1 MAKSHNQKAKILYLE
16 RMLRESSTVRPI
28 SMQEILD
35 RLGELGIRA
44 ERKSIYDDMETL
56 KDFGMAIQYRRGRE
70 GGYYL
75 VQERGA
81 EVSEISEAQEMS
93 ETAEISEM
101 QEMSETAEI
110 SEVQKSSDLAG
121 ISEGVE
127 VPENRSEVSGE
138 TVVVSAGSQKEEL
151 KAKVQIQHTKSPE
164 NTVFLY
170 PETPE
175 QEKNGKEIKLLCK
188 NSVRKEVLKALG
200 RKVPCKLKGEDCFTV
215 VIQTEPDRK
224 FYGWL
229 TSMGRSVHILKP
241 KKVAASYREYLK
253 SIAKDYKI
261 DK

>member
-75 VQERGA
+75 VQERVP
-81 EVSEISEAQEMS
+81 EVPEVPEMPEMS
-93 ETAEISEM
+93 EM
-101 QEMSETAEI
+101 
-110 SEVQKSSDLAG
+110 SEVQ
-121 ISEGVE
+121 
-127 VPENRSEVSGE
+127 E
-138 TVVVSAGSQKEEL
+138 TLKEEPIHPVVSLDAE
-151 KAKVQIQHTKSPE
+151 A
-164 NTVFLY
+164 
-170 PETPE
+170 PE
-175 QEKNGKEIKLLCK
+175 QEKNGKEIKLLGK

-200 RKVPCKLKGEDCFTV
+200 KKVPYKSKGEDCFTV

-229 TSMGRSVHILKP
+229 ASMGRSVHILKP

>member
-16 RMLRESSTVRPI
+16 RMLRESSTVKPI

-81 EVSEISEAQEMS
+81 EAAEISEA
-93 ETAEISEM
+93 
-101 QEMSETAEI
+101 
-110 SEVQKSSDLAG
+110 
-121 ISEGVE
+121 
-127 VPENRSEVSGE
+127 PEKGLEVSGE
-138 TVVVSAGSQKEEL
+138 KGVVSGESQKEEL
-151 KAKVQIQHTKSPE
+151 KAKIQVQHTKSPE

-170 PETPE
+170 PEVPE
-175 QEKNGKEIKLLCK
+175 QEKNGKDIKLLCK
-188 NSVRKEVLKALG
+188 NSARKEILKSLG
-200 RKVPCKLKGEDCFTV
+200 KKVPCKLKGEDCFTV

-229 TSMGRSVHILKP
+229 ASMGRSVHILKP
-241 KKVAASYREYLK
+241 KKVAASYRDYLK

>member
-75 VQERGA
+75 VQERVP
-81 EVSEISEAQEMS
+81 EMPEMS
-93 ETAEISEM
+93 EM
-101 QEMSETAEI
+101 
-110 SEVQKSSDLAG
+110 SEVQ
-121 ISEGVE
+121 
-127 VPENRSEVSGE
+127 E
-138 TVVVSAGSQKEEL
+138 TLKEEPIHPVVSLDAE
-151 KAKVQIQHTKSPE
+151 A
-164 NTVFLY
+164 
-170 PETPE
+170 PE

-200 RKVPCKLKGEDCFTV
+200 KKVPYKSKGEDCFTV
-215 VIQTEPDRK
+215 VIRTEPDRK

-229 TSMGRSVHILKP
+229 ASMGRSVHILKP

>member
-75 VQERGA
+75 VQERTSEMPEISGIQDDNSQEAGNAA
-81 EVSEISEAQEMS
+81 EVSEGTSEELSGA
-93 ETAEISEM
+93 AE
-101 QEMSETAEI
+101 
-110 SEVQKSSDLAG
+110 G
-121 ISEGVE
+121 I
-127 VPENRSEVSGE
+127 
-138 TVVVSAGSQKEEL
+138 QKEE
-151 KAKVQIQHTKSPE
+151 IQKEENVHPVVSLNPE
-164 NTVFLY
+164 A
-170 PETPE
+170 PE
-175 QEKNGKEIKLLCK
+175 QEKNGKEIKLICK

-200 RKVPCKLKGEDCFTV
+200 KKVPYKSKGEDCFTV
-215 VIQTEPDRK
+215 VIQTEPDKK

-229 TSMGRSVHILKP
+229 ASMGRSVHILKP
-241 KKVAASYREYLK
+241 KKVAASYRDYLK

>member
-75 VQERGA
+75 VQERVP
-81 EVSEISEAQEMS
+81 EMPEMS
-93 ETAEISEM
+93 EM
-101 QEMSETAEI
+101 
-110 SEVQKSSDLAG
+110 SEVQ
-121 ISEGVE
+121 
-127 VPENRSEVSGE
+127 E
-138 TVVVSAGSQKEEL
+138 TLKEEPIHPVVSLDAE
-151 KAKVQIQHTKSPE
+151 A
-164 NTVFLY
+164 
-170 PETPE
+170 PE

-200 RKVPCKLKGEDCFTV
+200 KKVPYKSKGEDCFTV

-229 TSMGRSVHILKP
+229 ASMGRSVHILKP
-241 KKVAASYREYLK
+241 KKVVASYREYLK

>member
-75 VQERGA
+75 VQERVP
-81 EVSEISEAQEMS
+81 EMPEMS
-93 ETAEISEM
+93 E
-101 QEMSETAEI
+101 MSGGQGDV
-110 SEVQKSSDLAG
+110 SLMSGCVAG
-121 ISEGVE
+121 I
-127 VPENRSEVSGE
+127 PAE
-138 TVVVSAGSQKEEL
+138 TVCAVQETLKEEPIHPVVSLDAE
-151 KAKVQIQHTKSPE
+151 A
-164 NTVFLY
+164 
-170 PETPE
+170 PE

-200 RKVPCKLKGEDCFTV
+200 KKVPYKSKGEDCFTV

-229 TSMGRSVHILKP
+229 ASMGRSVHILKP

>member
-1 MAKSHNQKAKILYLE
+1 MAKSCNQKSKILYLE
-16 RMLRESSTVRPI
+16 KMLNESAGGKPI
-28 SMQEILD
+28 TMQEILST
-35 RLGELGIRA
+35 LEEHGIRA

-75 VQERGA
+75 VQERVP
-81 EVSEISEAQEMS
+81 EMPEMS
-93 ETAEISEM
+93 EM
-101 QEMSETAEI
+101 
-110 SEVQKSSDLAG
+110 SEVQGMSGEQGDVSLMSGRVAG
-121 ISEGVE
+121 I
-127 VPENRSEVSGE
+127 PAE
-138 TVVVSAGSQKEEL
+138 TVCAVQETLKEEPIHPVVSLDAE
-151 KAKVQIQHTKSPE
+151 A
-164 NTVFLY
+164 
-170 PETPE
+170 PE

-200 RKVPCKLKGEDCFTV
+200 KKVPYKSKGEDCFTV

-229 TSMGRSVHILKP
+229 ASMGRSVHILKP

>member
-75 VQERGA
+75 VQERVP
-81 EVSEISEAQEMS
+81 EVPEMPEMS
-93 ETAEISEM
+93 EM
-101 QEMSETAEI
+101 
-110 SEVQKSSDLAG
+110 SEVQ
-121 ISEGVE
+121 
-127 VPENRSEVSGE
+127 E
-138 TVVVSAGSQKEEL
+138 TLKEEPIHPVVSLDAE
-151 KAKVQIQHTKSPE
+151 A
-164 NTVFLY
+164 
-170 PETPE
+170 PE

-200 RKVPCKLKGEDCFTV
+200 KKVPYKSKGEDCFTV

-229 TSMGRSVHILKP
+229 ASMGRSVHILKP

>member
-75 VQERGA
+75 VQERVP
-81 EVSEISEAQEMS
+81 EVPEMPEMS
-93 ETAEISEM
+93 EM
-101 QEMSETAEI
+101 
-110 SEVQKSSDLAG
+110 SEVQ
-121 ISEGVE
+121 
-127 VPENRSEVSGE
+127 E
-138 TVVVSAGSQKEEL
+138 TLKEEPIHLVVSLDAE
-151 KAKVQIQHTKSPE
+151 A
-164 NTVFLY
+164 
-170 PETPE
+170 PE
-175 QEKNGKEIKLLCK
+175 QEKNGKEIKLLGK

-200 RKVPCKLKGEDCFTV
+200 KKVPYKSKGEDCFTV

-229 TSMGRSVHILKP
+229 ASMGRSVHILKP

>member
-75 VQERGA
+75 VQERVP
-81 EVSEISEAQEMS
+81 EMPEMS
-93 ETAEISEM
+93 EM
-101 QEMSETAEI
+101 
-110 SEVQKSSDLAG
+110 SEVQGMSGEQGDVSL
-121 ISEGVE
+121 
-127 VPENRSEVSGE
+127 VSGRVAGTPAE
-138 TVVVSAGSQKEEL
+138 TVCA
-151 KAKVQIQHTKSPE
+151 VQ
-164 NTVFLY
+164 
-170 PETPE
+170 
-175 QEKNGKEIKLLCK
+175 
-188 NSVRKEVLKALG
+188 VRKEVLKALG
-200 RKVPCKLKGEDCFTV
+200 KKVPYKSKGEDCFTV

-229 TSMGRSVHILKP
+229 ASMGRSVHILKP

>member
-75 VQERGA
+75 VQER
-81 EVSEISEAQEMS
+81 VPEIPEMS
-93 ETAEISEM
+93 EK
-101 QEMSETAEI
+101 
-110 SEVQKSSDLAG
+110 SEVQGMSGGQGDVSLVSGCVAG
-121 ISEGVE
+121 I
-127 VPENRSEVSGE
+127 PAE
-138 TVVVSAGSQKEEL
+138 TVCAVQETLKEEPIHPVVSLDAE
-151 KAKVQIQHTKSPE
+151 A
-164 NTVFLY
+164 
-170 PETPE
+170 PE

-200 RKVPCKLKGEDCFTV
+200 KKVPYKSKGEDCFTV

-229 TSMGRSVHILKP
+229 ASMGRSVHILKP

>member
-1 MAKSHNQKAKILYLE
+1 MAKSCNQKSKILYLE
-16 RMLRESSTVRPI
+16 KMLNESAGGKPI
-28 SMQEILD
+28 TMQEILST
-35 RLGELGIRA
+35 LEEHGIRA

-75 VQERGA
+75 VQERVP
-81 EVSEISEAQEMS
+81 EMPEMS
-93 ETAEISEM
+93 EM
-101 QEMSETAEI
+101 
-110 SEVQKSSDLAG
+110 SEVQGMSGEQGDVSL
-121 ISEGVE
+121 
-127 VPENRSEVSGE
+127 VSGRVAGTPAE
-138 TVVVSAGSQKEEL
+138 TVCAVQETLKEEPIHPVVSLDAE
-151 KAKVQIQHTKSPE
+151 A
-164 NTVFLY
+164 
-170 PETPE
+170 PE

-200 RKVPCKLKGEDCFTV
+200 KKVPYKSKGEDCFTV

-229 TSMGRSVHILKP
+229 ASMGRSVHILKP

>member
-75 VQERGA
+75 VQERVP
-81 EVSEISEAQEMS
+81 EMPEMS
-93 ETAEISEM
+93 EM
-101 QEMSETAEI
+101 
-110 SEVQKSSDLAG
+110 SEVQ
-121 ISEGVE
+121 
-127 VPENRSEVSGE
+127 E
-138 TVVVSAGSQKEEL
+138 TLKEEPIHPVVSLDAE
-151 KAKVQIQHTKSPE
+151 A
-164 NTVFLY
+164 
-170 PETPE
+170 PE
-175 QEKNGKEIKLLCK
+175 QEKNGKEIKLLGK

-200 RKVPCKLKGEDCFTV
+200 KKVPYKSKGEDCFTV

-229 TSMGRSVHILKP
+229 ASMGRSVHILKP

>member
-75 VQERGA
+75 VQERVP
-81 EVSEISEAQEMS
+81 EMPEMS
-93 ETAEISEM
+93 EM
-101 QEMSETAEI
+101 
-110 SEVQKSSDLAG
+110 SEVQ
-121 ISEGVE
+121 
-127 VPENRSEVSGE
+127 E
-138 TVVVSAGSQKEEL
+138 TLKEEPIHPVVSLDAE
-151 KAKVQIQHTKSPE
+151 A
-164 NTVFLY
+164 
-170 PETPE
+170 PE

-200 RKVPCKLKGEDCFTV
+200 KKVPYKSKGEDCFTV

-229 TSMGRSVHILKP
+229 ASMGRSVHILKP

>member
-75 VQERGA
+75 VQERVP
-81 EVSEISEAQEMS
+81 EMPEMS
-93 ETAEISEM
+93 EM
-101 QEMSETAEI
+101 
-110 SEVQKSSDLAG
+110 SEVQGMSGEQGDVSL
-121 ISEGVE
+121 
-127 VPENRSEVSGE
+127 VSGRVAGTPAE
-138 TVVVSAGSQKEEL
+138 TVCAVQETLKEEPIHPVVSLDAE
-151 KAKVQIQHTKSPE
+151 A
-164 NTVFLY
+164 
-170 PETPE
+170 PE

-200 RKVPCKLKGEDCFTV
+200 KKVPYKSKGRGLFYSCD
-215 VIQTEPDRK
+215 PDRAGQK
-224 FYGWL
+224 VLWMAGIYGQKCAYSEAKESGSFL
-229 TSMGRSVHILKP
+229 QGVSE
-241 KKVAASYREYLK
+241 EYCERL
-253 SIAKDYKI
+253 
-261 DK
+261 

>member
-75 VQERGA
+75 VQERVP
-81 EVSEISEAQEMS
+81 EVPEMPEMS
-93 ETAEISEM
+93 EM
-101 QEMSETAEI
+101 
-110 SEVQKSSDLAG
+110 SEVQ
-121 ISEGVE
+121 
-127 VPENRSEVSGE
+127 E
-138 TVVVSAGSQKEEL
+138 TLKEEPIHPVVSLDAE
-151 KAKVQIQHTKSPE
+151 A
-164 NTVFLY
+164 
-170 PETPE
+170 PE
-175 QEKNGKEIKLLCK
+175 QEKNGKEIKLFCK

-200 RKVPCKLKGEDCFTV
+200 KKVPYKSKGEDCFTV

-229 TSMGRSVHILKP
+229 ASMGRSVHILKP

>member
-75 VQERGA
+75 VQER
-81 EVSEISEAQEMS
+81 VP
-93 ETAEISEM
+93 
-101 QEMSETAEI
+101 
-110 SEVQKSSDLAG
+110 
-121 ISEGVE
+121 E
-127 VPENRSEVSGE
+127 VPEVQGMSGEQGDVSLVSGRVAGIPAE
-138 TVVVSAGSQKEEL
+138 TVCAVQETLKEEPIHPVVSLDAE
-151 KAKVQIQHTKSPE
+151 A
-164 NTVFLY
+164 
-170 PETPE
+170 PE
-175 QEKNGKEIKLLCK
+175 QEKNGKEIKLLGK

-200 RKVPCKLKGEDCFTV
+200 KKVPYKSKGEDCFTV

-229 TSMGRSVHILKP
+229 ASMGRSVHILKP

>member
-75 VQERGA
+75 VQERVP
-81 EVSEISEAQEMS
+81 EVPEMPEMS
-93 ETAEISEM
+93 EM
-101 QEMSETAEI
+101 
-110 SEVQKSSDLAG
+110 SEVQ
-121 ISEGVE
+121 
-127 VPENRSEVSGE
+127 E
-138 TVVVSAGSQKEEL
+138 TLKEEPIHPVVSLDAE
-151 KAKVQIQHTKSPE
+151 A
-164 NTVFLY
+164 
-170 PETPE
+170 PE
-175 QEKNGKEIKLLCK
+175 QEKNGKEIKLLGK

-200 RKVPCKLKGEDCFTV
+200 KKVPYKSKGEDCFTV

-229 TSMGRSVHILKP
+229 ASMGRSVHILKP